1 MLKFLYNIDSAF
13 LYTAGYQNLA
23 KEAAK
28 FIQSCWG
35 YLSQGEGDEADGGG
49 HEAGAEQDLGQG
61 RRFHNWVFKL

>member
-1 MLKFLYNIDSAF
+1 MLKFLYNIDSAV

-28 FIQSCWG
+28 FIQSSWG
-35 YLSQGEGDEADGGG
+35 YLSQGEGDEADSGG
-49 HEAGAEQDLGQG
+49 HEASAEQDLGQG